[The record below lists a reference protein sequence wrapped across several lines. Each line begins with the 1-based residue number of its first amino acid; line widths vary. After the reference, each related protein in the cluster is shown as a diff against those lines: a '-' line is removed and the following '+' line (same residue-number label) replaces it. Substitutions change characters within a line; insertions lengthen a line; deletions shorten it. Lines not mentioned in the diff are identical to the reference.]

1 MRKKTVLVC
10 MMPAVLILAACAAQ
24 TTPAADGGPFTDD
37 GGDDFISEPSVKV
50 SQEVIENCVTYAAA
64 LGYETGEFRRAIRL
78 GEDRMSAVTNKTEA
92 ADTALDADDLLL
104 LFDNVRCAA
113 DAQTGEA
120 LGTIPFV

>member
-1 MRKKTVLVC
+1 MRKAALVFVMAVVLT
-10 MMPAVLILAACAAQ
+10 LAACAAQ
-24 TTPAADGGPFTDD
+24 TLPAADGGPFTDD
-37 GGDDFISEPSVKV
+37 GRDDFISEPSVEV
-50 SQEVIENCVTYAAA
+50 SQETIENCIAYAAA

-78 GEDRMSAVTNKTEA
+78 GEERMSAVTNKTEA

-113 DAQTGEA
+113 DAQTGEV